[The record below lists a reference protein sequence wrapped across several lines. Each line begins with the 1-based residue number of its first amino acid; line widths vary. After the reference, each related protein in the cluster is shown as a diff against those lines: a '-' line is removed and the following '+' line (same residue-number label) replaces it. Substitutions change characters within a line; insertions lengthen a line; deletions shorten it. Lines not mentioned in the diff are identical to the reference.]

1 MSHSAV
7 RNRGKRKA
15 SNDLHVLP
23 SNHKT
28 KTVVH
33 VMMSVH
39 TSAITKTTNHVL
51 LSNRISAVQ
60 SSAFVKSKSPKAHP
74 EFPLLSDRTRVFI
87 GYGF

>member
-7 RNRGKRKA
+7 RNRVKRKA

-33 VMMSVH
+33 MMLPVH

-51 LSNRISAVQ
+51 LSNRISSVQ
-60 SSAFVKSKSPKAHP
+60 SSAFAKSKPPKAHHEP
-74 EFPLLSDRTRVFI
+74 PSSK
-87 GYGF
+87 